1 MKKNI
6 SCDPILDHKREFVL
20 KNFSYKTIM
29 TRLVSILVVS
39 TRNIET
45 VGGAV

>member
-1 MKKNI
+1 MKKSI

-20 KNFSYKTIM
+20 EKFSYKTIIAH
-29 TRLVSILVVS
+29 LISILVVS

-45 VGGAV
+45 VGGVA